1 MQEPYS
7 FNNSINFDMNI
18 SVVSHLRRKIVEGI
32 KKKYDGIVLGKRNNK
47 QYKKIMKK
55 EMVHARIKTL
65 PA

>member
-1 MQEPYS
+1 
-7 FNNSINFDMNI
+7 MNI
-18 SVVSHLRRKIVEGI
+18 SMISHLRKKIAEGI

>member
-1 MQEPYS
+1 
-7 FNNSINFDMNI
+7 MNI
-18 SVVSHLRRKIVEGI
+18 SVISHLRRKRIVVAI

-47 QYKKIMKK
+47 QYKNIMKK